1 MDDHRKKAEE
11 IANKFSHLFAI
22 TGGGT
27 YSSWYRLIDEMEN
40 ALRSTASK
48 SEKDGWNKAVEA
60 LKPTYNKFEHLDKLL
75 SDKEWLVDNDSENK
89 CINNCLY
96 ELWSAIRSLIRE
108 GK

>member
-48 SEKDGWNKAVEA
+48 SEKDGWNKAINEA
-60 LKPTYNKFEHLDKLL
+60 AHYACDAVHHVSCKPL
-75 SDKEWLVDNDSENK
+75 SMEKK
-89 CINNCLY
+89 GHYI
-96 ELWSAIRSLIRE
+96 AKHIRRLIRE
-108 GK
+108 EGK